1 MPEPGEI
8 SQSEPD
14 NVFDDQVVRGDE
26 IEGLARIGGELY
38 GLSVLGKVYRS
49 IGGYVGGLVIVVSV
63 NAAVTTG
70 FLAIVRVPYFL
81 PLGLLSGLSSLLP
94 MVGNTLAG
102 LLISLVAL
110 AAGGGWLAAGVAG
123 FFVLYQQFE
132 NQLLGPLVYRQ
143 TIHLN
148 PLVGLLA
155 VLVFTELAGIPG
167 ALAAVPLV
175 AVGQVILRELLAF
188 RRERLAGPVA
198 PAPGPRR
205 RRRRARGG
213 RRGGR

>member
-1 MPEPGEI
+1 M
-8 SQSEPD
+8 
-14 NVFDDQVVRGDE
+14 R
-26 IEGLARIGGELY
+26 
-38 GLSVLGKVYRS
+38 K
-49 IGGYVGGLVIVVSV
+49 
-63 NAAVTTG
+63 
-70 FLAIVRVPYFL
+70 
-81 PLGLLSGLSSLLP
+81 PLLLC
-94 MVGNTLAG
+94 
-102 LLISLVAL
+102 
-110 AAGGGWLAAGVAG
+110 
-123 FFVLYQQFE
+123 
-132 NQLLGPLVYRQ
+132 
-143 TIHLN
+143 